1 MKTKFLFESG
11 LGQNINTLRELTRH
25 EFKLKT
31 QVDAQLESVKVT
43 TFFLDIYSSQKVRHW
58 YPKNPSLINVK
69 ILNRLQNKTWT
80 IYVRFSAHKNVSMWV
95 WHVSQLVWSI
105 CTTRI
110 MSWWVNPCVSIK
122 VVISTS
128 SSEER
133 SATRK
138 THRFWYRSSAL
149 IRNLLHQFT
158 RKWPLLLC
166 HYATRTFL
174 ACDLVVDVA
183 LDQEFLANAAPQ
195 RNVHGLILP
204 LA

>member
-1 MKTKFLFESG
+1 M
-11 LGQNINTLRELTRH
+11 
-25 EFKLKT
+25 
-31 QVDAQLESVKVT
+31 
-43 TFFLDIYSSQKVRHW
+43 
-58 YPKNPSLINVK
+58 
-69 ILNRLQNKTWT
+69 
-80 IYVRFSAHKNVSMWV
+80 RFSAHKNVSMWV
-95 WHVSQLVWSI
+95 LHVSQLVWSI
-105 CTTRI
+105 FTTRI
-110 MSWWVNPCVSIK
+110 MSWWVNSCVPVK

-133 SATRK
+133 SATGK

-149 IRNLLHQFT
+149 IRNLLHQFQ

-195 RNVHGLILP
+195 RKVHGLILR
-204 LA
+204 LAQWNCFRHSNVNVVSWLRLARGDSVSTGPEAWVGSESVTVN

>member
-1 MKTKFLFESG
+1 MLKFWAAYR
-11 LGQNINTLRELTRH
+11 IKLR
-25 EFKLKT
+25 
-31 QVDAQLESVKVT
+31 
-43 TFFLDIYSSQKVRHW
+43 
-58 YPKNPSLINVK
+58 
-69 ILNRLQNKTWT
+69 
-80 IYVRFSAHKNVSMWV
+80 RFMWGVCNVSVWV

-110 MSWWVNPCVSIK
+110 MSWWVNPCVPVK

-133 SATRK
+133 SATGK

-166 HYATRTFL
+166 HYTTRTFL
-174 ACDLVVDVA
+174 ACDPVVDVA
-183 LDQEFLANAAPQ
+183 LDQEFLANAAP
-195 RNVHGLILP
+195 RS
-204 LA
+204 LASLADQDGRGVTAFRPVQKLE